1 METQKTPSTTPTQE
15 RTAQARQREPQP
27 VLDTTLG
34 VNQYDQTYMTRV
46 DRGTGSIRTPNTAL
60 IRKMLRWKA
69 QKVEFHARFSIAATG
84 QWLCEE
90 YRFPIRM
97 WKRIARE
104 AGLLPKPPMSEK
116 KRLALDKARAS
127 SAKSRRQ
134 NERVASAS

>member
-1 METQKTPSTTPTQE
+1 MSFES
-15 RTAQARQREPQP
+15 
-27 VLDTTLG
+27 LG
-34 VNQYDQTYMTRV
+34 VNQYDQTYMVQV

-60 IRKMLRWKA
+60 IRKMLRWKS

-116 KRLALDKARAS
+116 KRLALEKARAS
-127 SAKSRRQ
+127 SAKSRRRQ